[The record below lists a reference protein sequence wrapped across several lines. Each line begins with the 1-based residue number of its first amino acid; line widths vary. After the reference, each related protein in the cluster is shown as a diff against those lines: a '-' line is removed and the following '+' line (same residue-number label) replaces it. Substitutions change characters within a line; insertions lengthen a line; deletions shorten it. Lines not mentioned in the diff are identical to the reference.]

1 MYVHQNQHY
10 IYGRKDSHIQAVK
23 HYTPD
28 SSLISCRPGIDMDS
42 DKGSGVSAEGE
53 FRLRGVNGSLGG
65 ACGLDAWGS
74 PSSSESLKLRS
85 GTL

>member
-1 MYVHQNQHY
+1 
-10 IYGRKDSHIQAVK
+10 
-23 HYTPD
+23 
-28 SSLISCRPGIDMDS
+28 MDS
-42 DKGSGVSAEGE
+42 DKGSGISAEGV